1 MKDLQTTQT
10 TQINT
15 ANQPGQIN
23 EHGNRITYKEER
35 IWGSFDQFSL
45 NEQTTVKLLYVKKGC
60 HTSLQEHEG
69 REEFWRVISGTP
81 TLIVGDTEKPVIAK
95 EKDEFTIPAKHKHQ
109 ISAPDGDVC
118 ILEISR
124 GNFNEND
131 ITRYTNN

>member
-1 MKDLQTTQT
+1 MKD
-10 TQINT
+10 TQINNKIT
-15 ANQPGQIN
+15 SDQSGSMGEN
-23 EHGNRITYKEER
+23 GNRITYKEER

-60 HTSLQEHEG
+60 HTSLQNHEG

-81 TLIVGDTEKPVIAK
+81 TLITGDPEKPVIAK
-95 EKDEFTIPAKHKHQ
+95 EKDEFTIPAKSKHQ
-109 ISAPDGDVC
+109 ISAPNDDVC